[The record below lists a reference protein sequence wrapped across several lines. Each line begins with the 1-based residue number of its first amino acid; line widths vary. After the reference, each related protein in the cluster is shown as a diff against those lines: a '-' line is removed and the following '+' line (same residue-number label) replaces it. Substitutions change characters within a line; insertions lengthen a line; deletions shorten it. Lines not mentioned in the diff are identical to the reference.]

1 MGRKDGELSRLER
14 AYRQWR
20 GMLLRFASVMVGDCV
35 LAEDVVQDA
44 FVRVMRSGA
53 RFDSTKAFKTY
64 LLRSVRSAAVDILRK
79 KPASQ
84 LPTTAATTPDFVSDL
99 LSALPQQQRE
109 VVVLRIW
116 GKMTFRDIA
125 ETLGVPLGTVLSRM
139 RYAMMRLRRLVSE

>member
-1 MGRKDGELSRLER
+1 
-14 AYRQWR
+14 
-20 GMLLRFASVMVGDCV
+20 LRFASVMVGDCV

-79 KPASQ
+79 KTASQ